1 MSIIVYDENLLNSA
15 KDFAIQ
21 KHKGQFRKGT
31 KIPYII
37 HPYEVL
43 KILQEN
49 GADIKT
55 QIAGL
60 LHDTLEDTNTTV
72 EEIEANFGSEVAE
85 LVKYETED
93 KRKEY
98 RERKAEH
105 MAKLK
110 TAPLEAK
117 MVNCADKLANLRSTW
132 KECKIGD
139 SFWERFNGSK
149 QDIAWYYG
157 LAIDA
162 LQSLSGMPIYE
173 NLKDVYKVVF
183 GDMKLNKGNEKL

>member
-1 MSIIVYDENLLNSA
+1 
-15 KDFAIQ
+15 
-21 KHKGQFRKGT
+21 
-31 KIPYII
+31 
-37 HPYEVL
+37 
-43 KILQEN
+43 
-49 GADIKT
+49 
-55 QIAGL
+55 
-60 LHDTLEDTNTTV
+60 
-72 EEIEANFGSEVAE
+72 
-85 LVKYETED
+85 
-93 KRKEY
+93 
-98 RERKAEH
+98 
-105 MAKLK
+105 
-110 TAPLEAK
+110 